1 MVQSNETEARNTTS
15 QTVSVRMTGEILQ
28 TIEQAAERKQLSVGQ
43 YLREAGYAAASR
55 RRRPRRRGQGRLR
68 RARPQAASID
78 VDGVAAAVAAKLGN
92 MLARWMPDQDDGYRR
107 WNDNAV
113 LVLIF
118 AMMVGAG
125 AIGGLV
131 AGLAGKLT
139 LPVWMLP

>member
-1 MVQSNETEARNTTS
+1 M
-15 QTVSVRMTGEILQ
+15 I
-28 TIEQAAERKQLSVGQ
+28 
-43 YLREAGYAAASR
+43 
-55 RRRPRRRGQGRLR
+55 
-68 RARPQAASID
+68 
-78 VDGVAAAVAAKLGN
+78 
-92 MLARWMPDQDDGYRR
+92 ARWMPDQDDGSRW

-131 AGLAGKLT
+131 VGLAGELT